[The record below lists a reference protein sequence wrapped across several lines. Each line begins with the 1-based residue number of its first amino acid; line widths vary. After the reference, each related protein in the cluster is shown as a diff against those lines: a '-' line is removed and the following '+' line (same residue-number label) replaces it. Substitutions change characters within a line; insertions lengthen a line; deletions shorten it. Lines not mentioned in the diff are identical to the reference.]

1 MSINKILNNNV
12 VKIIKKNNEELVV
25 MVRLLEFQKKKGDE
39 IDDSK
44 YEKIFVWENK
54 IINEKFIAL
63 VNDIPEK
70 YLWIV
75 EKIVIYI
82 YTEEKLNFMYDL
94 I

>member
-44 YEKIFVWENK
+44 YEKIFV
-54 IINEKFIAL
+54 
-63 VNDIPEK
+63 
-70 YLWIV
+70 
-75 EKIVIYI
+75 
-82 YTEEKLNFMYDL
+82 
-94 I
+94 